1 MANLPG
7 TIFINYRKDDSSWNA
22 LALYNELQ
30 KYFSK
35 DQIFKDF
42 NTILP
47 GDDFVVSIDNA
58 LRKCDVLIVVIG
70 KSWLDM
76 KDVTGKRRLDD
87 PDDFV
92 RLEVATA
99 LSRNIQ
105 VIPVLFDDV
114 QMPKPEQLPQNMS
127 SLYRRQFVE
136 IDSKRFEDDVRN
148 LAEAIK
154 KVLPDGI
161 IRVPPES
168 HYTGN
173 MGNQNVGGSRGSMP
187 PPQPKP
193 DNNLIWAILSTV
205 LCCLPLGIVSI
216 ISATKVDSL
225 WNSGQHAAAIAEA
238 KKAKHWAIY
247 AAIGAVV
254 VWIIYFLVFLS
265 SGEFSQY

>member
-1 MANLPG
+1 MASLPG

-30 KYFSK
+30 KYFTK

-76 KDVTGKRRLDD
+76 KDVTGRRRLDD

-105 VIPVLFDDV
+105 VI
-114 QMPKPEQLPQNMS
+114 
-127 SLYRRQFVE
+127 
-136 IDSKRFEDDVRN
+136 
-148 LAEAIK
+148 A
-154 KVLPDGI
+154 
-161 IRVPPES
+161 
-168 HYTGN
+168 
-173 MGNQNVGGSRGSMP
+173 
-187 PPQPKP
+187 
-193 DNNLIWAILSTV
+193 
-205 LCCLPLGIVSI
+205 
-216 ISATKVDSL
+216 
-225 WNSGQHAAAIAEA
+225 SGLKTMCAN
-238 KKAKHWAIY
+238 
-247 AAIGAVV
+247 
-254 VWIIYFLVFLS
+254 
-265 SGEFSQY
+265 

>member
-1 MANLPG
+1 MASLPG

-30 KYFSK
+30 KYFTK

-76 KDVTGKRRLDD
+76 KDVTGRRRLDD

-114 QMPKPEQLPQNMS
+114 PMPRSEQLPQNMS
-127 SLYRRQFVE
+127 LLYRRQFVE
-136 IDSKRFEDDVRN
+136 IDSKRFEDDVRK

-161 IRVPPES
+161 IRVPPDPN
-168 HYTGN
+168 YAGN
-173 MGNQNVGGSRGSMP
+173 MGNQRVGGSSSALP
-187 PPQPKP
+187 PRSKP
-193 DNNLIWAILSTV
+193 DNNLVWAILSTV

-216 ISATKVDSL
+216 ISATKVDNL
-225 WNSGQHAAAIAEA
+225 WNNGQHEAAMAEA
-238 KKAKHWAIY
+238 KKAKNWAIY
-247 AAIGAVV
+247 AVIGAVV
-254 VWIIYFLVFLS
+254 LWIFYFLVFL
-265 SGEFSQY
+265 GNTDLGNF